1 VAGSPLE
8 SKLSNFIIILY
19 QTACLSVKSFIDPV
33 LLFLYHIA
41 RNGGYMK
48 AIKTIPKLKPRAIDA
63 HKGIFGKVCIVAGS
77 VGMSGAAALAGRAA
91 LRSGAG
97 LVRVA
102 VPKSILPIVASIEPS
117 YTTIPLDDVSGQ
129 ISRKAIS
136 NLISAV
142 SDNDVLAFGCGLGI
156 SPAIRSVLETLIG
169 LENLRMVIDAD
180 GLNNMSKMNDWPQKV
195 KAELILT
202 PHPGEMARL
211 WKGLFREETPSD
223 REKLAVQF
231 ARQTNTTIVLKG
243 AGTVVTDSKQ
253 IYVNTTGN
261 PGMASAGAGDVLTG
275 VITALA
281 GQGMNNFDAAVY
293 GVYIHGLAGDI
304 AADELGQISLMATDI
319 IDALP
324 AAFAQSAGSTD
335 TT

>member
-1 VAGSPLE
+1 MQ
-8 SKLSNFIIILY
+8 I
-19 QTACLSVKSFIDPV
+19 
-33 LLFLYHIA
+33 
-41 RNGGYMK
+41 
-48 AIKTIPKLKPRAIDA
+48 IKTIPKLKPRAVDA

-77 VGMSGAAALAGRAA
+77 VGMSGAAAMAGRAA

-102 VPKSILPIVASIEPS
+102 VPKSILSIVASIEPS
-117 YTTIPLDDVSGQ
+117 YTTIPLDDISGQ
-129 ISRKAIS
+129 ISRKALS
-136 NLISAV
+136 KLIAAANE
-142 SDNDVLAFGCGLGI
+142 NDVLAFGCGMGV
-156 SPAIRSVLETLIG
+156 SSAVRSVLETLIG
-169 LENLRMVIDAD
+169 IDNLRMVVDAD
-180 GLNNMSKMNDWPQKV
+180 GLNNMSKMKDWPKKV

-211 WKGLFREETPSD
+211 WKGLFREEMPID
-223 REKLAVQF
+223 RQNLTTQF
-231 ARQTNTTIVLKG
+231 AQRTNTTTLLKG
-243 AGTVVTDSKQ
+243 AGTVVTDGER

-281 GQGMNNFDAAVY
+281 GQGMSNFDAAVY

-324 AAFAQSAGSTD
+324 AAFAQGATSED